1 MNPGILK
8 PTLAGIPVEYLLILA
23 CIVFSIG
30 VAGVLFRRSAVV
42 IFMSIELMLNSVN
55 LVFVVFSKSLHQVQG
70 EVVVFFVMAIA
81 AVEAAIGLALVVAI
95 HRKKKTS
102 FVDEMNLMKW

>member
-1 MNPGILK
+1 MK

-23 CIVFSIG
+23 CIIFSIG

>member
-23 CIVFSIG
+23 CIIFSIG

>member
-1 MNPGILK
+1 MNSEILK
-8 PTLAGIPVEYLLILA
+8 PVVAGIPVEYLLILA
-23 CIVFSIG
+23 CVVFSIG

-55 LVFVVFSKSLHQVQG
+55 LVFVVFSKSLQQVQG
-70 EVVVFFVMAIA
+70 EVIVFFVMAIA
-81 AVEAAIGLALVVAI
+81 AAEAAIGLALVVAI

>member
-1 MNPGILK
+1 MK
-8 PTLAGIPVEYLLILA
+8 PTLAGIPAEYLLILA
-23 CIVFSIG
+23 CIIFSIG

>member
-1 MNPGILK
+1 MK
-8 PTLAGIPVEYLLILA
+8 PTLAGIPVEYLLILS
-23 CIVFSIG
+23 CIIFSIG

>member
-1 MNPGILK
+1 MNSEILK
-8 PTLAGIPVEYLLILA
+8 PSVAGIPVEYLLILA

-42 IFMSIELMLNSVN
+42 IFMSVELMLNSVN
-55 LVFVVFSKSLHQVQG
+55 LVFVVFSKALHQVQG

-81 AVEAAIGLALVVAI
+81 AAEAAIGLALVVAI

>member
-1 MNPGILK
+1 MNSGILK

-23 CIVFSIG
+23 CIIFSIG

>member
-1 MNPGILK
+1 MK

-30 VAGVLFRRSAVV
+30 VAGVLFRRSAVI

>member
-30 VAGVLFRRSAVV
+30 VAGVLFRRSAVI

>member
-8 PTLAGIPVEYLLILA
+8 PTLAGIPAEYLLILA
-23 CIVFSIG
+23 CIIFSIG

-70 EVVVFFVMAIA
+70 EVVVF
-81 AVEAAIGLALVVAI
+81 L
-95 HRKKKTS
+95 
-102 FVDEMNLMKW
+102 